1 MKNTNLY
8 DIDGE
13 LIRKPGDNTKL
24 TIEDARKKIE
34 YYQEKLKE
42 LDEKDP
48 KYAVYATYIRN
59 LTGYCIQLL
68 ANNPE
73 MMKEVLAAKKTT
85 EEEAKKALKSLS
97 EDINDDGNTNKDTED
112 EIPGQTPGDNESAGN
127 EELGDDTPVGRDE
140 SNIPEDRPL
149 TQSDL
154 LVERDDVNTE
164 MEQIIE

>member
-13 LIRKPGDNTKL
+13 LIRKSGDNTKL
-24 TIEDARKKIE
+24 TIGDARKKIE

-42 LDEKDP
+42 LDENDP
-48 KYAVYATYIRN
+48 KYAAYTTYIRN

-85 EEEAKKALKSLS
+85 EEEAKDALKSLS
-97 EDINDDGNTNKDTED
+97 EDINNDGNTNKDTQD
-112 EIPGQTPGDNESAGN
+112 EIPGQTPGDNEGAGN
-127 EELGDDTPVGRDE
+127 EELGDDTLVGRDD

-154 LVERDDVNTE
+154 LVEREDVNTE